1 MSGTG
6 RVESIDGRSNVTP
19 GDGFCSRD
27 NTFPYINHVFR
38 KLLHDSHDHW
48 KSLKIID
55 KLRELFP
62 SCNTH
67 NTLNLS
73 EWTKIIPLLTSK
85 V

>member
-19 GDGFCSRD
+19 GNGFCSRD
-27 NTFPYINHVFR
+27 NTFWYVNHVFR
-38 KLLHDSHDHW
+38 KLLHDHQ

-67 NTLNLS
+67 NTLNTLNLS
-73 EWTKIIPLLTSK
+73 Q
-85 V
+85 